1 MYSLWLATISAL
13 RLVGAR
19 GFRNKWLFAA
29 DLLSG
34 DKILGGDEYLVGE
47 EDLVLL
53 CCEGDVKEREV
64 IGSSSVLV
72 RVRLEVL
79 VEGVDGEVLGRGED
93 GDDAVLFQLTDNL
106 FFLKG
111 KILTNGLYINI
122 FCLFW
127 LRMK

>member
-1 MYSLWLATISAL
+1 M
-13 RLVGAR
+13 
-19 GFRNKWLFAA
+19 
-29 DLLSG
+29 SG

-79 VEGVDGEVLGRGED
+79 VEGVNSVADVLSLVDMAGISNCWRYFIG
-93 GDDAVLFQLTDNL
+93 TRY
-106 FFLKG
+106 
-111 KILTNGLYINI
+111 ILPFSSALQ
-122 FCLFW
+122 
-127 LRMK
+127 